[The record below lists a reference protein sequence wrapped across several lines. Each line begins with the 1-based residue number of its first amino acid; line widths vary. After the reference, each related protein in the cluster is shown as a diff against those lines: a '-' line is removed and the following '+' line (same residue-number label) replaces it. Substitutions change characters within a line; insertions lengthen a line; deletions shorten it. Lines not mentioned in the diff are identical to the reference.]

1 MASIGRILNY
11 NPPAERRI
19 PSQVLA
25 TWENGIFLKKEDI
38 NRDIKGLRSPQIG
51 AIYATL
57 SHWEVSSDAA
67 TIVMPTGTGKTEVML
82 SLLIA
87 ASCYKTMI
95 IVPTDALRSQISNK
109 VASLGLLA
117 DPQFSIVKE
126 TVLKPIVGVMSHR
139 PASSEEAIAFM
150 EQCNVVVTTISIIGN
165 LTKSIQ
171 MAIANQCS
179 HLFVDEAHHTPAN
192 SWSDVKDSF
201 KHSKILQFTATPF
214 RNDDKPIGGKIIFNY
229 PLRKAQKEGYFKP
242 INYLPIIEWDPTQS
256 DKIIAEKAIQQLNL
270 DIRNGHD
277 HILMARVNS
286 IARAEVI
293 QKIYATLAPG
303 YNPLSIHSQLS
314 AKSKSEINKH
324 G

>member
-201 KHSKILQFTATPF
+201 KHSKILQFPQLHF
-214 RNDDKPIGGKIIFNY
+214 EMMISPLVVKSYLII
-229 PLRKAQKEGYFKP
+229 LCEKRKKK
-242 INYLPIIEWDPTQS
+242 
-256 DKIIAEKAIQQLNL
+256 
-270 DIRNGHD
+270 DI
-277 HILMARVNS
+277 S
-286 IARAEVI
+286 S
-293 QKIYATLAPG
+293 P
-303 YNPLSIHSQLS
+303 
-314 AKSKSEINKH
+314 
-324 G
+324 

>member
-126 TVLKPIVGVMSHR
+126 SVLKPIVGVMSHR
-139 PASSEEAIAFM
+139 PASSKRPLLLWNNVMLSLRQLVSLAI
-150 EQCNVVVTTISIIGN
+150 
-165 LTKSIQ
+165 
-171 MAIANQCS
+171 
-179 HLFVDEAHHTPAN
+179 
-192 SWSDVKDSF
+192 
-201 KHSKILQFTATPF
+201 
-214 RNDDKPIGGKIIFNY
+214 
-229 PLRKAQKEGYFKP
+229 
-242 INYLPIIEWDPTQS
+242 
-256 DKIIAEKAIQQLNL
+256 
-270 DIRNGHD
+270 
-277 HILMARVNS
+277 
-286 IARAEVI
+286 
-293 QKIYATLAPG
+293 
-303 YNPLSIHSQLS
+303 
-314 AKSKSEINKH
+314 
-324 G
+324 